1 MAQRYQNPILTVD
14 VVILTLREGQLQ
26 VALMKRAEG
35 PFVGRATLP
44 GGYVHADPSAG
55 EVDAS
60 TTDAALRMLKQ
71 KLGFTPSH
79 LEQVYTAS
87 GPTRDPRG
95 WSASVVYL
103 ALHEAAVVDALVQAG
118 AVSLHE
124 VHPTPALPRL
134 AFDHKQLIQTALARL
149 QAKARYSTIVAHLL
163 PPVFR
168 LSDLRQA
175 YELVCGTTEN
185 KANFRRKMLA
195 AGALEPT
202 ELLTGGVGRPAE
214 GYRLR
219 DDLTTI
225 DGLISGG

>member
-1 MAQRYQNPILTVD
+1 MQYQNPILTVD
-14 VVILTLREGQLQ
+14 VVILTLSEGQLK
-26 VALMKRAEG
+26 VALMTRPDD
-35 PFVGRATLP
+35 PFAGQAVLP
-44 GGYVHADPSAG
+44 GGYVHGDAEAG
-55 EVDAS
+55 PVDAS
-60 TTDAALRMLKQ
+60 TTHAALRMLKQ
-71 KLGFTPSH
+71 KLGFVPSH

-87 GPTRDPRG
+87 GPKRDPRG

-103 ALHEAAVVDALVQAG
+103 ALHEASVVDALVQVG
-118 AVSLHE
+118 AVTLHE
-124 VHPTPALPRL
+124 VHPTPTLPRL

-195 AGALEPT
+195 ADALEPT
-202 ELLTGGVGRPAE
+202 ELLIGAVGRPAE

-219 DDLTTI
+219 EGLATI
-225 DGLISGG
+225 EGLISGG

>member
-1 MAQRYQNPILTVD
+1 MARQYQNPILTVD

-26 VALMKRAEG
+26 VALMTRTDE
-35 PFVGRATLP
+35 PFCGQAVLP
-44 GGYVHADPSAG
+44 GGYVHADPSTG
-55 EVDAS
+55 QVDAS
-60 TTDAALRMLKQ
+60 TTDAALRMLRQ

-87 GPTRDPRG
+87 GPARDPRG

-103 ALHEAAVVDALVQAG
+103 ALHEESVVDAMVQAG
-118 AVSLHE
+118 TVSLHS
-124 VHPTPALPRL
+124 VHPTPALPPM
-134 AFDHKQLIQTALARL
+134 AFDHADLIQIALARL
-149 QAKARYSTIVAHLL
+149 QAKARYSTIVAHLM

-175 YELVCGTTEN
+175 YELVCGTIEN

-195 AGALEPT
+195 ADALIAT
-202 ELLTGGVGRPAE
+202 NVLAGTVGRPAE

-219 DDLTTI
+219 EDLATI
-225 DGLISGG
+225 EGLISGG

>member
-1 MAQRYQNPILTVD
+1 MQYQNPILTVD
-14 VVILTLREGQLQ
+14 VVILTLSEGQLK
-26 VALMKRAEG
+26 VALTTRPDA
-35 PFVGRATLP
+35 PFAGRAVLP
-44 GGYVHADPSAG
+44 GGYVHGDPATG
-55 EVDAS
+55 KVDKS
-60 TTDAALRMLKQ
+60 TTHAALRILEQ

-87 GPTRDPRG
+87 GPGRDPRG

-103 ALHEAAVVDALVQAG
+103 ALHEATVVDALVRAG
-118 AVSLHE
+118 VVSLHE
-124 VHPTPALPRL
+124 VHPVATLPPL
-134 AFDHKQLIQTALARL
+134 AFDHAELIQTALGRL

-163 PPVFR
+163 PQVFR

-195 AGALEPT
+195 ADALIAT
-202 ELLTGGVGRPAE
+202 DMLIGSGGRPAE

-219 DDLTTI
+219 DDLAYI
-225 DGLISGG
+225 EGLISGA